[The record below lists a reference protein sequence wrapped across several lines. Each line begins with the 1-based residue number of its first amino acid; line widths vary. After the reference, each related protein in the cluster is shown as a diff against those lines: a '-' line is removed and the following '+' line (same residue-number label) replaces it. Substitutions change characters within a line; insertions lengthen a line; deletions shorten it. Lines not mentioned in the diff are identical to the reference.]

1 MLGCYWY
8 KCIVGA
14 ANIHAK
20 QLIDYQVM
28 LGFSPLNSWF
38 QTLLRYYLK
47 LTNVTIGR
55 NPPLEAVNTPLEALD
70 TFVVKDQYSHLVY
83 PNICITK
90 QIFTKLFIRIANKI
104 MGEKKPL
111 LHKIVCFQNP
121 N

>member
-1 MLGCYWY
+1 
-8 KCIVGA
+8 
-14 ANIHAK
+14 
-20 QLIDYQVM
+20 M

-90 QIFTKLFIRIANKI
+90 QNCENLGSIGHQSLKSNNERKNTLVA
-104 MGEKKPL
+104 L
-111 LHKIVCFQNP
+111 SDA
-121 N
+121 